1 MKEVS
6 SSRELLVVNNPQA
19 AATLLDPDLSM
30 LLKPFM
36 QGACTVGEA
45 AGNLNVKPAD
55 LFYRV
60 QRMVA
65 VGLLEIVREEP
76 RRGRPLKY
84 YRGSA
89 RAFFIPFRATS
100 AASVEDLVV
109 KHDEGWSRRL
119 VRSLAHAYTQEFSLA
134 HWGLRI
140 DYRDGLFIFSFLSH
154 PQGVTA
160 VTSAFSTWDSNFYL
174 GEEDRRRMANEVHE
188 VLERYRD
195 KRSGPRCVLR
205 FAVVPWEV
213 S

>member
-65 VGLLEIVREEP
+65 LGLLEVVREEP

-84 YRGSA
+84 YRSSA
-89 RAFFIPFRATS
+89 SAFFIPFWATS
-100 AASVEDLVV
+100 ATSVEDFVV
-109 KHDEGWSRRL
+109 NHDEGWSRRL
-119 VRSLAHAYTQEFSLA
+119 ARSLAHAYTHEASLE
-134 HWGLRI
+134 HWGLHI
-140 DYRDGLFIFSFLSH
+140 SYREDGFLMFDLASH
-154 PQGVTA
+154 PPQQNGAA
-160 VTSAFSTWDSNFYL
+160 VRGAFSNWDSSF
-174 GEEDRRRMANEVHE
+174 
-188 VLERYRD
+188 
-195 KRSGPRCVLR
+195 
-205 FAVVPWEV
+205 
-213 S
+213 